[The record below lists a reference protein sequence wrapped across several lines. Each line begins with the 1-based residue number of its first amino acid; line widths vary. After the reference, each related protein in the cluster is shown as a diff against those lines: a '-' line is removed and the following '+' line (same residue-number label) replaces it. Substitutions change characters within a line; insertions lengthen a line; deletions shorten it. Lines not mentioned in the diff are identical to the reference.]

1 MAPATPG
8 EGTPC
13 PPGQDEVDRIT
24 AAWAQVRPDLDVAP
38 LQVLSRVTRLAHH
51 LDRARAST
59 FGAHGLER
67 WEFDVLAALRRS
79 GPPHRLTPSQLLPQ
93 TLVTSGTMTT
103 RIDRLAS
110 RGLVTRQPDPT
121 DRRHVVVELTADGL
135 HRVDAAMAS
144 LLDLEASFLA
154 GMPRRD
160 RDRLADLLRALVRP
174 FETPPPATAPPA
186 R

>member
-1 MAPATPG
+1 MAPATPA
-8 EGTPC
+8 EGSPC

-38 LQVLSRVTRLAHH
+38 LQVLSRVSRLAHH

-59 FGAHGLER
+59 FGAHELER

-103 RIDRLAS
+103 RIDRLAG
-110 RGLVTRQPDPT
+110 RGLVTRRPDPT
-121 DRRHVVVELTADGL
+121 DRRHVVVELTDDGL
-135 HRVDAAMAS
+135 QRVDDAMAS
-144 LLDLEASFLA
+144 LLDLEASLLA

-160 RDRLADLLRALVRP
+160 RDRLADLLRSLVRP
-174 FETPPPATAPPA
+174 FETPT
-186 R
+186 

>member
-1 MAPATPG
+1 MTADVGDDRA
-8 EGTPC
+8 E
-13 PPGQDEVDRIT
+13 DEVDRIT
-24 AAWAQVRPDLDVAP
+24 AAWARVRPDLDVAP
-38 LQVLSRVTRLAHH
+38 LEVLSRVTRLAHH

-103 RIDRLAS
+103 RIDRLAE
-110 RGLVTRQPDPT
+110 RGLVTREADPA
-121 DRRHVVVELTADGL
+121 DRRLVRVELTEEG
-135 HRVDAAMAS
+135 RVQVDAAMAS
-144 LLDLEASFLA
+144 LLEREASFLA

-160 RDRLADLLRALVRP
+160 RDRLADLLRVLVRP
-174 FETPPPATAPPA
+174 FEPGAPGSGLP